1 MLVLEG
7 VIVGVGGGAV
17 SVGVGWVGV
26 DDGLGEGS
34 TVALGMESLSTAAV
48 FVGELELHPAI
59 SNKKTRKIKMCFARS
74 SMIDFKSW
82 SPRLGGSG
90 NYNRYFHQ
98 LSILK
103 IWNHDENLVIRL

>member
-34 TVALGMESLSTAAV
+34 TVALGMESLSTAAI
-48 FVGELELHPAI
+48 FVGGLELHPAI
-59 SNKKTRKIKMCFARS
+59 SNKNRKKIKMRFVRS
-74 SMIDFKSW
+74 SMSDFKSW
-82 SPRLGGSG
+82 SPRVDSSG
-90 NYNRYFHQ
+90 NYNR
-98 LSILK
+98 
-103 IWNHDENLVIRL
+103 

>member
-34 TVALGMESLSTAAV
+34 TVTLGKGSFSTAAI
-48 FVGELELHPAI
+48 FGGELELHPTI
-59 SNKKTRKIKMCFARS
+59 SNKNSRKIKISF
-74 SMIDFKSW
+74 
-82 SPRLGGSG
+82 
-90 NYNRYFHQ
+90 
-98 LSILK
+98 
-103 IWNHDENLVIRL
+103 V

>member
-34 TVALGMESLSTAAV
+34 TVALGKDLLSTVEV

-59 SNKKTRKIKMCFARS
+59 SNINSRKIKMRF
-74 SMIDFKSW
+74 
-82 SPRLGGSG
+82 
-90 NYNRYFHQ
+90 
-98 LSILK
+98 
-103 IWNHDENLVIRL
+103 V